1 MDRYYGSANQSE
13 YFRILDSTTFL
24 PKTGLAYNSA
34 GALAYYLRTRGL
46 PVAIT
51 LSALGAA
58 NAAYAAGG
66 FIEVDSVNL
75 PGVYRLDA
83 PDAAYLSGVAG
94 VTIALTFTGAICEPL
109 QFRLVESAITI
120 SNGQITAIAE
130 AVWKLDLSSITG
142 EARRSPL
149 NGLRPMLNKT
159 YITGVTMVVTK
170 EDDISVAFTVAVSTA
185 SNALPITGLDP
196 N

>member
-1 MDRYYGSANQSE
+1 MDKYIGSANQSE
-13 YFRILDSTTFL
+13 YLRILDSTTFL
-24 PKTGLAYNSA
+24 PKTGLGYNGA

-46 PVAIT
+46 PTAIT

-58 NAAYAAGG
+58 NSAYAAGG
-66 FIEVDSVNL
+66 FIEVDSTSL
-75 PGVYRLDA
+75 PGVYRLDV
-83 PDAAYLSGVAG
+83 PDAAYLAGAAG
-94 VTIALTFTGAICEPL
+94 VTIALTFTGAVITPL
-109 QFRLVESAITI
+109 QYRLVDSAITI

-130 AVWKLDLSSITG
+130 AVWKLDLSTITG

-170 EDDISVAFTVAVSTA
+170 EDDVSVAFTVAVSTA
-185 SNALPITGLDP
+185 ANALPITGLDP

>member
-46 PVAIT
+46 PVAVT

-58 NAAYAAGG
+58 NAAFAAGG

-75 PGVYRLDA
+75 PGVYRLDV

-130 AVWKLDLSSITG
+130 AVWKLDLSTITG

-170 EDDISVAFTVAVSTA
+170 EDDVSVAFTVAVSTA

>member
-46 PVAIT
+46 PVAVT

-58 NAAYAAGG
+58 NAAFAAGC

-75 PGVYRLDA
+75 PGVYRLDV

-130 AVWKLDLSSITG
+130 AVWKLDLSTITG

-170 EDDISVAFTVAVSTA
+170 EDDVSVAFTVAVSTA

>member
-46 PVAIT
+46 PVAVT

-58 NAAYAAGG
+58 NAAFAAGG

>member
-46 PVAIT
+46 PVAVT

-58 NAAYAAGG
+58 NAAFAAGG

-130 AVWKLDLSSITG
+130 AVWKLDLSTITG

-170 EDDISVAFTVAVSTA
+170 EDDVSVAFTVAVSTA